1 MLDTQGRTFMI
12 SGANRGL
19 GKAIARRLFDDG
31 YNVSVGAR
39 DVDAL
44 TETFADATGDRLL
57 CHRYDANDPTSERAW
72 IDATLERFGGIDGIV
87 NNAGIVDTALLEDLT
102 DEALDDMWAVNVK
115 APTRMIRYALPS
127 LRASGHGRVVNIA
140 SLSGQRVK
148 GTFAPGYAMS
158 KHAVI
163 ALSEATKN
171 AAWDDG
177 VRVTAV
183 CPGFIATDMTSD
195 FGEDP
200 ATMIDADDLAEL
212 ISTTM
217 RLPNTAS
224 VAQLNVSCR
233 LEPGF

>member
-1 MLDTQGRTFMI
+1 MLDTAGRTFMI

-19 GKAIARRLFDDG
+19 GKAIARRLLADG
-31 YNVSVGAR
+31 YNVSAGAR
-39 DVDAL
+39 DSDAL
-44 TETFADATGDRLL
+44 TTTFSDAAGERLL
-57 CHRYDANDPTSERAW
+57 CHRYDANDAGSDRAW
-72 IDATLERFGGIDGIV
+72 IEATIERFGSLDGLV
-87 NNAGIVDTALLEDLT
+87 NNAGIIDTASLEELT
-102 DEALDDMWAVNVK
+102 DESLDDMWAVNVK
-115 APTRMIRYALPS
+115 APTRMIRLALPA

-163 ALSEATKN
+163 ALSEAVKN

-183 CPGFIATDMTSD
+183 CPGFVATDMTSD

-217 RLPNTAS
+217 RLPNTAA

>member
-1 MLDTQGRTFMI
+1 MLDTQGRTIMI

-19 GKAIARRLFDDG
+19 GKAIAQRLHRDG

-39 DVDAL
+39 DVEAL
-44 TETFADATGDRLL
+44 TETFSEVAGDRLL
-57 CHRYDANDPTSERAW
+57 CHRYDANDVNSEKAW
-72 IDATLERFGGIDGIV
+72 IDATIERFGGLDGIV
-87 NNAGIVDTALLEDLT
+87 NNAGIIDTALLEELT

-115 APTRMIRYALPS
+115 APTRMIRCALPA
-127 LRASGHGRVVNIA
+127 LRASGQGRVVNIA

-171 AAWDDG
+171 AGWEDG

-183 CPGFIATDMTSD
+183 CPGYVATDMTSD

-200 ATMIDADDLAEL
+200 ATMIDAADLAEL
-212 ISTTM
+212 ISTTL

-233 LEPGF
+233 LEPGY

>member
-1 MLDTQGRTFMI
+1 MI

-19 GKAIARRLFDDG
+19 GKAIALRLIDDG

-44 TETFADATGDRLL
+44 IDTFSDAAGDRLL
-57 CHRYDANDPTSERAW
+57 CHRYDANEVGSDTAW
-72 IDATLERFGGIDGIV
+72 VGATIDRFGGIDGIV
-87 NNAGIVDTALLEDLT
+87 NNAGIIDTASLDDLT
-102 DEALDDMWAVNVK
+102 DESLDDMWAVNVK
-115 APTRMIRYALPS
+115 APTRMIRLALPS

-163 ALSEATKN
+163 ALSEAVKN

-183 CPGFIATDMTSD
+183 CPGFVATDMTSD

-224 VAQLNVSCR
+224 VAQLNVACR